1 MIPLYDIYKDLKV
14 IENRYVGSKYKYKL
28 LPLYNKRLSNLDK
41 LAEKFYNIQNNNAE
55 LSNFI
60 KISNFHN
67 NNNF

>member
-1 MIPLYDIYKDLKV
+1 MI
-14 IENRYVGSKYKYKL
+14 
-28 LPLYNKRLSNLDK
+28 PLYNKRLSNLDK
-41 LAEKFYNIQNNNAE
+41 LAEKFYNIQNNNGE